1 MIRNFIY
8 VLSLFFILII
18 VGCGDDPSDIA
29 SGIVGDN
36 VVLLQTSA
44 KQTSAVNFK
53 KVVEMGTSSKLLVGK
68 TDNVEAKFLI
78 QFRTPML
85 DSIKHFL
92 KADSIQ
98 LLSNKFFFY
107 PNYKFGDST
116 ATLDFTAHKI
126 LTTWDA
132 YTFTQDSLS
141 PLRYDYQN
149 ILTNKSINN
158 DTLHYLSIK
167 NEVVKEWL
175 LAEADSMFKINNG
188 ILVKSASLSNRML
201 GYQGFLSGSNNN
213 PHIEIV
219 YQKLGS
225 YTDTLIYYSD
235 QDVHVVEGNIPVTNS
250 DELFIQSGLS
260 VQGRFSLSL
269 DSLPNNIAINYAKI
283 TLTIDTLKSK
293 FGSNSVDDLV
303 LYYVTDSTNN
313 SIDLAANAL
322 LRRDKNKFTGDVTR
336 IINRL
341 YRDGN
346 YGVLIR
352 PAFYIEG
359 VEKYIIKN
367 HLAPLAGEA
376 PKVEITFSKRK

>member
-8 VLSLFFILII
+8 VLSLFFVVMIA
-18 VGCGDDPSDIA
+18 GCGDDPSDIA

-36 VVLLQTSA
+36 VVLTQTSA
-44 KQTSAVNFK
+44 KQTSSVNFK
-53 KVVEMGTSSKLLVGK
+53 KVFELGAASKLLVGK
-68 TDNVEAKFLI
+68 SDNVEGKFLI
-78 QFRTPML
+78 QFRTLIL
-85 DSIKHFL
+85 DSIKNFL

-98 LLSNKFFFY
+98 VISNKFFFH

-116 ATLDFTAHKI
+116 AALDFTAHKI

-167 NEVVKEWL
+167 NDVVKEWL
-175 LAEADSMFKINNG
+175 RAEADSLTKINNG
-188 ILVKSASLSNRML
+188 ILVKSTSLSNRII
-201 GYQGFLSGSNNN
+201 GYQGFLSGSNIN
-213 PHIEIV
+213 PYFEIV
-219 YQKLGS
+219 YQKLGA

-235 QDVHVVEGNIPVTNS
+235 QDVHVVEGNIPAMNS

-260 VQGRFSLSL
+260 VHGRFNLSL
-269 DSLPNNIAINYAKI
+269 DSLPKNIAINYANL

-293 FGSNSVDDLV
+293 FGANAIDDLV

-322 LRRDKNKFTGDVTR
+322 LRRNKNKFTGDVTR

-352 PAFYIEG
+352 PAYYIEG
-359 VEKYIIKN
+359 VEKYVLKN
-367 HLAPLAGEA
+367 HLAPLLDEA